1 MNKGFIKGKN
11 ENEVIPSEDLGTDKK
26 NIETKEKRHI
36 IGTREETNVE
46 KGELYEY
53 RNYIL
58 PKKNIGSNIGTKM
71 MSVGSYLALAIPF
84 IGIPLTAA
92 GFATQKISSKVAD
105 ENVIIQKRKI
115 IKSKEYLI
123 AYNIFN
129 DKTEEEASRTFIK
142 ETIEEGNWVD
152 VREM

>member
-1 MNKGFIKGKN
+1 
-11 ENEVIPSEDLGTDKK
+11 
-26 NIETKEKRHI
+26 
-36 IGTREETNVE
+36 
-46 KGELYEY
+46 
-53 RNYIL
+53 
-58 PKKNIGSNIGTKM
+58 M
-71 MSVGSYLALAIPF
+71 MSVGSYLAWAIPI

-92 GFATQKISSKVAD
+92 GFATQKISSKIAD

-115 IKSKEYLI
+115 IKSKEYLV

>member
-58 PKKNIGSNIGTKM
+58 PKKI
-71 MSVGSYLALAIPF
+71 
-84 IGIPLTAA
+84 
-92 GFATQKISSKVAD
+92 
-105 ENVIIQKRKI
+105 
-115 IKSKEYLI
+115 
-123 AYNIFN
+123 
-129 DKTEEEASRTFIK
+129 
-142 ETIEEGNWVD
+142 
-152 VREM
+152 